1 MGGGTSK
8 AKKVEENYKPENADA
23 PPQDVQAQQTVAET
37 KLMNSAFLFL
47 KPHANNQKTQQLVS
61 TALQQNGIKVV
72 KEGEFSGSQIDE
84 GKLIDRHYYAIA
96 SKATLLSAKDIPVPA
111 EKFREAFGVSWETVL
126 QENRA
131 FNAVEAQ
138 RELGIDVAGLNT
150 LWLQTPLVK
159 FGGGFY
165 CGEIKRDSG
174 PSIFT
179 FNAFFMTMR
188 GKFVAADASI
198 HYYVVEFDPDKLS
211 WKDFRGSVLG
221 PTDCSKAPESSL
233 RGKMFKEWQLLDLK
247 AEPNVSDNCVH
258 ASASPLE
265 GLGERMNWLKVDIES
280 DAFGAAA
287 LKAGISKATLESWV
301 LDPQVNGRS
310 VFDQLEDKNVSDCL
324 ETMVKL
330 NGLQ

>member
-8 AKKVEENYKPENADA
+8 AKKVEENYKPDVASA
-23 PPQDVQAQQTVAET
+23 PPQHDPQPATET

-47 KPHANNQKTQQLVS
+47 KPHANNPKTQQLVAA
-61 TALQQNGIKVV
+61 ALQQNGINVV
-72 KEGEFSGSQIDE
+72 KEGEFSGPQIDE

-96 SKATLLSAKDIPVPA
+96 SKATLLPAKDIPVPA
-111 EKFREAFGVSWETVL
+111 EKFQEAFGVSWETVL

-131 FNAVEAQ
+131 FNAVDAQ
-138 RELGIDVAGLNT
+138 RELGVDVAGLNT
-150 LWLQTPLVK
+150 LWLQTSLVK

-165 CGEIKRDSG
+165 CGEIKRESG

-188 GKFVAADASI
+188 GKFVAPDASI

-221 PTDCSKAPESSL
+221 PTDCSKAPETSL
-233 RGKMFKEWQLLDLK
+233 RGKMFREWQSLDLK

-265 GLGERMNWLKVDIES
+265 GLGERMNWLKVDIDS
-280 DAFGAAA
+280 DSFGAAA
-287 LKAGISKATLESWV
+287 VKAGVAKTTLESWV
-301 LDPQVNGRS
+301 LDPQVNGKS
-310 VFDQLEDKNVSDCL
+310 VFDQLEDKNTSECL
-324 ETMVKL
+324 DVMVKL
-330 NGLQ
+330 NAA

>member
-8 AKKVEENYKPENADA
+8 AKKVEENYKPEVATESQA
-23 PPQDVQAQQTVAET
+23 PPTAPET

-47 KPHANNQKTQQLVS
+47 KPHANNPKTQQLVAA
-61 TALQQNGIKVV
+61 ALEQHGIKVV
-72 KEGEFSGSQIDE
+72 KEGEFSGPQIDE

-96 SKATLLSAKDIPVPA
+96 SKATLLPAKDIPVPA
-111 EKFREAFGVSWETVL
+111 EKFQEAFGVSWETVL

-131 FNAVEAQ
+131 FNAVDAQ
-138 RELGIDVAGLNT
+138 KELGVDVAGLNT
-150 LWLQTPLVK
+150 LWLQTTLVK

-165 CGEIKRDSG
+165 CGEIKRESG

-188 GKFVAADASI
+188 GKFVAPDASI
-198 HYYVVEFDPDKLS
+198 HYYVVEFDPEKLS

-221 PTDCSKAPESSL
+221 PTDCSKAPETSL
-233 RGKMFKEWQLLDLK
+233 RGKMFKEWQSLDLK

-265 GLGERMNWLKVDIES
+265 GLGERMNWLKVDIDS
-280 DAFGAAA
+280 DPFGAAA
-287 LKAGISKATLESWV
+287 VQAGVSKSTIESWV
-301 LDPQVNGRS
+301 LDPQVNGKS
-310 VFDQLEDKNVSDCL
+310 VFDQLEDKNTSDCL
-324 ETMVKL
+324 DIMLKL
-330 NGLQ
+330 NSAS